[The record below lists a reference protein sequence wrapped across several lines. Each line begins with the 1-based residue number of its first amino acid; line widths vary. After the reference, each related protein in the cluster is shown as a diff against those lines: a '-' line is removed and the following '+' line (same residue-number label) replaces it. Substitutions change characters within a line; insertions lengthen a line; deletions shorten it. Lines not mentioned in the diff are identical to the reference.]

1 MLVDETGCML
11 APLVRRSLAPRGQT
25 PILKQDGGHRQKVS
39 VIAALSLSPKRRRP
53 HLLFQSIPN
62 AGYDGP
68 RTALF
73 LRYLLRH
80 LRGNVIVV
88 WDRGSHHRA
97 KVVRDLLA
105 KYPRLTIDYLPPYA
119 PELNP
124 VEYLWSPLKCSKLA
138 NVCYKDALELDDWI
152 TDHLSDYAQS
162 QAMLGNFFKAT
173 PLQAALEK

>member
-1 MLVDETGCML
+1 ML

-39 VIAALSLSPKRRRP
+39 VIAALSLSPKRRRS
-53 HLLFQSIPN
+53 HLLFQSVPN
-62 AGYDGP
+62 AGYDGV
-68 RTALF
+68 RTAQF

-80 LRGNVIVV
+80 LRGNVLLV

-105 KYPRLTIDYLPPYA
+105 KYPRLTIEYLPPYA

-124 VEYLWSPLKCSKLA
+124 VEYLWSPLKGSKLA

-152 TDHLSDYAQS
+152 TDHLSDYADNH
-162 QAMLGNFFKAT
+162 AILGNFFKAT
-173 PLQAALEK
+173 PLQAALER

>member
-11 APLVRRSLAPRGQT
+11 APLVRRTLAPRGQT

-39 VIAALSLSPKRRRP
+39 AIAALSLSPKRRRP
-53 HLLFQSIPN
+53 NLHFQSLPN
-62 AGYDGP
+62 TGFDGR
-68 RTALF
+68 RTAEF

-97 KVVRDLLA
+97 KVVRDLMI
-105 KYPRLTIDYLPPYA
+105 KHPRLTIEHLPPYA

-124 VEYLWSPLKCSKLA
+124 VEFLWSPLKWSKLA
-138 NVCYKDALELDDWI
+138 NVCYQDAFELDDWVME
-152 TDHLSDYAQS
+152 HLSDIAQNTNT
-162 QAMLGNFFKAT
+162 LGNFFKAT
-173 PLQAALEK
+173 PLQAALER